1 VRTGKIIRLLV
12 ERNSYLRL
20 TELDKFLVDSIKEA
34 STFDLTVRNGRNI
47 SYLKNAFLIAEYQFG
62 ERVPNKCHR
71 HLKSGDIYKNDMLLF
86 SLRDMYAKYYINQ
99 NTTISFDIALDYAIE
114 PRAELEMRRR
124 NVDDQ
129 DSFSTA
135 SIE

>member
-12 ERNSYLRL
+12 ERNSYRRL

-47 SYLKNAFLIAEYQFG
+47 SYLKNAILIAEYQFG

-71 HLKSGDIYKNDMLLF
+71 NLKSGDIYKNDLLLF
-86 SLRDMYAKYYINQ
+86 SLQRMVTSIEMTCYFSVFETCMLN
-99 NTTISFDIALDYAIE
+99 TISTRTPPSHSILLWVMLLS
-114 PRAELEMRRR
+114 LE
-124 NVDDQ
+124 Q
-129 DSFSTA
+129 SWK
-135 SIE
+135 